1 MVDKNILIIG
11 PARSGKTTLSRR
23 ISKKLGYSIVNLDD
37 IICSFEEAFPQLEIR
52 HDYNDI
58 KVATRFAPFLIRYL
72 KELSE
77 GPNFY
82 NGSKYVIEGVSI
94 DFEKVIP
101 MIDKEKYIII
111 GLTYNSITSKEFY
124 LNVKKYDT
132 EADWTYYCSDEEL
145 KDNINYFIKSNKY
158 FSEKFKDY
166 KIKTYDVS
174 KNRQLTYNKIVEEL
188 TQNKIM

>member
-1 MVDKNILIIG
+1 VDKNILIIG
-11 PARSGKTTLSRR
+11 PARSGKTILSRR

-77 GPNFY
+77 GPIFY

-132 EADWTYYCSDEEL
+132 EDDWTYYCSDEEL

-174 KNRQLTYNKIVEEL
+174 KNRQLTYNKIVEEF

>member
-1 MVDKNILIIG
+1 MLEVIREIKVHKECKI
-11 PARSGKTTLSRR
+11 R

-132 EADWTYYCSDEEL
+132 EDDWTYYCSDEEL

>member
-11 PARSGKTTLSRR
+11 PARSGKTILSRR

-158 FSEKFKDY
+158 FSGKFKDY

>member
-1 MVDKNILIIG
+1 VDKNILIIG
-11 PARSGKTTLSRR
+11 PARSGKTILSRR

-52 HDYNDI
+52 HDNNDI

-77 GPNFY
+77 GPIFY

-132 EADWTYYCSDEEL
+132 EDDWTYYCSDEEL

-174 KNRQLTYNKIVEEL
+174 KNRQLTYNKIVEEF

>member
-1 MVDKNILIIG
+1 MDKNILIIG

-132 EADWTYYCSDEEL
+132 EDDWTYYCSDEEL

>member
-58 KVATRFAPFLIRYL
+58 KVATRFAPLLIRYL

-132 EADWTYYCSDEEL
+132 EDDWTYYCSDEEL